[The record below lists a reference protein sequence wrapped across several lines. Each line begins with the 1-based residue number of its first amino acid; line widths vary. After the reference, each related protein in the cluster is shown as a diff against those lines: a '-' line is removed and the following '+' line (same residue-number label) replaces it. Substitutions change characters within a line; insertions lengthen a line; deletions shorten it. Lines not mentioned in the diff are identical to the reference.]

1 MPKVTYLLFTTTTC
15 PKCPAM
21 KAWVAEHL
29 AWCPGAVL
37 DNASEDF
44 LEKAQAH
51 GVTAAPT
58 FLLFEAD
65 DAEPLLRTDEVSIL
79 ADYFADYKPA

>member
-1 MPKVTYLLFTTTTC
+1 MRKVTYLLFTTTSC

-29 AWCPGAVL
+29 AWCPGEVL

-44 LEKAQAH
+44 LAKAQAH

-58 FLLFEAD
+58 FLLF
-65 DAEPLLRTDEVSIL
+65 AENEGDPLLRTDEVSTL